1 MKSNQRLCV
10 PRRRKQVLGNG
21 RLCSML
27 LFYARGLA
35 GGDCIACVGEAQL
48 ESSKA
53 TSNGLLT
60 SLLTFWSSGKEA
72 NLGN

>member
-10 PRRRKQVLGNG
+10 PLRRKQVLGNC

-27 LFYARGLA
+27 LLCAGGLA
-35 GGDCIACVGEAQL
+35 GGDCIARVGEAQL
-48 ESSKA
+48 ESSRA
-53 TSNGLLT
+53 ASNVLLT